1 MHVEVEVVV
10 VLIKY
15 SEPQFRH
22 WDWDCAFRLCGRE
35 GLGGVWVDGKVET
48 GGVAPLFDDEALF
61 WLWLWVGG
69 KEEAGGFDVGLIAGE
84 GCCEAERGF
93 FRIERGRVCLGAS
106 CFGGHGSRCFVVRSV
121 AVLLCEQSC
130 RRIWQSCRC
139 EAASMALSRAASSEG
154 AGSSGRLCCVLAC
167 GTGSRCVAVMR

>member
-1 MHVEVEVVV
+1 
-10 VLIKY
+10 
-15 SEPQFRH
+15 
-22 WDWDCAFRLCGRE
+22 
-35 GLGGVWVDGKVET
+35 VDGKIKT
-48 GGVAPLFDDEALF
+48 GGVVFLFVDEEVP
-61 WLWLWVGG
+61 WLRVWAGG
-69 KEEAGGFDVGLIAGE
+69 KEEAGGFDVDLMAGE

-106 CFGGHGSRCFVVRSV
+106 CFRGHWRRCFLVRSV

-139 EAASMALSRAASSEG
+139 EAASMALSRATSSEG
-154 AGSSGRLCCVLAC
+154 AGSSGRSCCVLAC